1 MRRLLLATALACAL
15 LAPPAHAGPSFQI
28 AGGADAVDG
37 LVDPGG
43 TLHVVWTD
51 EVSPENNVVHYCRVP
66 RGGTACTGARDV
78 TLPLITD
85 QVDEPYLVLGSG
97 GSTLHIAM
105 SRYNES
111 DAYVWTSGDLGNSW
125 SGATKVYDRGRCDGS
140 TEPLLGPQAG
150 QITFVAWNV
159 GHCVFGAAINGSEA
173 AATLDANPP
182 GGGVYNF
189 AAAPTGDGGLI
200 AAADDLDRAF
210 WWRLPPGADP
220 SVTANWG
227 AAQDL
232 GEGEGTHVAGGAGGA
247 YVLVQETLPSFDS
260 LIRVRKWTG
269 AGFAPPVDIGRGD
282 TGYLH
287 DLVVGPSGT
296 VAAVWRRNSQNG
308 ESFNRLRVTR
318 STDGGAS
325 FSPPVSFATTEGVAF
340 RLDVG
345 VATDGRG
352 FAVWQDEGETVR
364 AASLEP
370 IAEFIPTGGTSGGT
384 SPGTTVPGGTTPR
397 PAPARPLRRTVN
409 VKGGSVTLTG
419 PRGCVRRGGTFV
431 ATLKWKRK
439 KRKGNLFVKV
449 RRTDFYIGARR
460 VKIDR
465 RAPFRQTLRVRAIAV
480 PGSTVRLRA
489 RAFIKVKRGRSP
501 KKSLFVTFRVCA

>member
-1 MRRLLLATALACAL
+1 MLACAL
-15 LAPPAHAGPSFQI
+15 LAPPALAGPSFQI
-28 AGGADAVDG
+28 AGGAKDVDG

-51 EVSPENNVVHYCRVP
+51 DVSPENNVVHYCRVP

-78 TLPLITD
+78 TLPLPTD
-85 QVDEPYLVLGSG
+85 RIDEPYLVLGSG

-105 SRYNES
+105 SRYVES
-111 DAYVWTSGDLGNSW
+111 DAYVWTSGDLGNTW
-125 SGATKVYDRGRCDGS
+125 SGATKVYDRGRCTDS

-173 AATLDANPP
+173 AATLDANPA

-232 GEGEGTHVAGGAGGA
+232 GAGEDTHVAGGGAGNA

-260 LIRVRKWTG
+260 LIRVRRWTG
-269 AGFAPPVDIGRGD
+269 TGFAPPVDIGGGD

-287 DLVVGPSGT
+287 DLAVGPTGA
-296 VAAVWRRNSQNG
+296 VAAVWRRNRENG
-308 ESFNRLRVTR
+308 ESFNRLRVAR

-345 VATDGRG
+345 LATTGSG
-352 FAVWQDEGETVR
+352 FAVWQDEGKTVR

-370 IAEFIPTGGTSGGT
+370 IAEFIPSGGS
-384 SPGTTVPGGTTPR
+384 SPGTTVPSGTTTPGGTTT
-397 PAPARPLRRTVN
+397 PARPVRRTVS
-409 VKGGSVTLTG
+409 VRGGSVTLTG
-419 PRGCVRRGGTFV
+419 PRSCIRRGGTFV

-449 RRTDFYIGARR
+449 RRTDFYIGTRR

-465 RAPFRQTLRVRAIAV
+465 RAPFRQTLRVRATAV
-480 PGSTVRLRA
+480 RGSTVRLRA